1 MSVSFV
7 EMSEVL
13 ESIFDAFVEIS
24 VHWTRCSTDLQRCPY
39 HSTDVRIY
47 IRCICRNICII
58 RRDVRLICS
67 DVRIIRRDVCDL
79 VEHVVVIGRDVRLI
93 CSDVRIIR

>member
-24 VHWTRCSTDLQRCPY
+24 VSFDEMSDVSESLRCSTDLQRCPY
-39 HSTDVRIY
+39 HSL
-47 IRCICRNICII
+47 RCQKC
-58 RRDVRLICS
+58 
-67 DVRIIRRDVCDL
+67 
-79 VEHVVVIGRDVRLI
+79 
-93 CSDVRIIR
+93 